1 MPLTQHHHDRPEER
15 FMPAHLKV
23 LHIVALVAAAA
34 TACPTMA
41 SAESATLSKI
51 KSANAI
57 TLGYRE
63 SSIPFSYLGADQKP
77 IGISMDL
84 CAAIVERIKTELKL
98 ATLAVNHTAVNSSNR
113 IPLIQN
119 GTVDIECGGTANNL
133 TRQKQVAF
141 SVATFVSQP
150 RWLTKATSGT
160 ASVAAL
166 KGKTVVVTQGS
177 NAVGFAQEINA
188 KESLGF
194 NIVQAKDHAESLLMV
209 DTGRAVAFLE
219 DDILLAGLKA
229 GARNPVAFAFLPE
242 AYDKIYYGLMFPK
255 DDPEFK
261 TLVDGVL
268 SAMMASGE
276 FTRLYDKWFAKPIP
290 PKNQNLDFPMSDAL
304 KERVA
309 HPSDK
314 VDS

>member
-1 MPLTQHHHDRPEER
+1 M
-15 FMPAHLKV
+15 
-23 LHIVALVAAAA
+23 ALLGSALAAAVGLSS
-34 TACPTMA
+34 PIPA
-41 SAESATLSKI
+41 SAESPTLSKI
-51 KSANAI
+51 KSAGAI

-63 SSIPFSYLGADQKP
+63 SSVPFSYLGADQKP

-84 CAAIVERIKTELKL
+84 CAAIVERIQSELKL
-98 ATLAVNHTAVNSSNR
+98 GTLAVSYTPVNSSNR

-150 RWLTKATSGT
+150 RWLVKTSSGIATIP
-160 ASVAAL
+160 AL

-177 NAVGFAQEINA
+177 NAVGFAQEINT
-188 KESLGF
+188 KQSLGLS
-194 NIVQAKDHAESLLMV
+194 IVQAKDHAESLLMV

-229 GARNPVAFAFLPE
+229 GARNPTAFAFLPE

-261 TLVDGVL
+261 ILVDGVL
-268 SAMMASGE
+268 SDMMASGV
-276 FTRLYDKWFAKPIP
+276 FTKLYDKWFTGPIP
-290 PKNQNLDFPMSDAL
+290 PKNQNLDFPMSEAL
-304 KERVA
+304 KERIA
-309 HPSDK
+309 RPSDK

>member
-1 MPLTQHHHDRPEER
+1 MFLR
-15 FMPAHLKV
+15 LK
-23 LHIVALVAAAA
+23 ALLGAALAAAVGLSSSTPA
-34 TACPTMA
+34 G
-41 SAESATLSKI
+41 AESPTLSKI
-51 KSANAI
+51 KSAGAI

-84 CAAIVERIKTELKL
+84 CAAIVERIKSELKL
-98 ATLAVNHTAVNSSNR
+98 ATLAVNHTPVNSSNR

-150 RWLTKATSGT
+150 RWLVKTSSGT
-160 ASVAAL
+160 ASVPAL

-177 NAVGFAQEINA
+177 NAVGFAQEINT
-188 KESLGF
+188 KESLGLSV
-194 NIVQAKDHAESLLMV
+194 VQAKDHAESLLMV
-209 DTGRAVAFLE
+209 ETGRAVAFLE

-229 GARNPVAFAFLPE
+229 GARNPAAFAFLPE

-255 DDPEFK
+255 DDPAFK
-261 TLVDGVL
+261 ALVDGVL
-268 SAMMASGE
+268 SGMMASGE
-276 FTRLYDKWFAKPIP
+276 FTRLYDKWFTAPIP

-304 KERVA
+304 KERVTR
-309 HPSDK
+309 PSDK

>member
-1 MPLTQHHHDRPEER
+1 MR
-15 FMPAHLKV
+15 FARH
-23 LHIVALVAAAA
+23 ALLAAALAAAA
-34 TACPTMA
+34 GSTFASA
-41 SAESATLSKI
+41 SAESPTLSKI
-51 KSANAI
+51 KAANAI

-77 IGISMDL
+77 IGISLDL
-84 CAAIVERIKTELKL
+84 CAAIVERIKGELKL
-98 ATLAVNHTAVNSSNR
+98 PALAVNTTPVNSSNR

-150 RWLTKATSGT
+150 RWLTKSSSGV
-160 ASVAAL
+160 ANVAAL

-177 NAVGFAQEINA
+177 NAVGFAQDINA
-188 KESLGF
+188 KQSLGLS
-194 NIVQAKDHAESLLMV
+194 IVQAKDHAESLLMV
-209 DTGRAVAFLE
+209 ETGRAVAFLE

-229 GARNPVAFAFLPE
+229 GARNPAAYAFLPE

-255 DDPEFK
+255 DDPELK
-261 TLVDGVL
+261 ALIDGVL
-268 SAMMASGE
+268 SGMMASGE
-276 FTRLYDKWFAKPIP
+276 FTRLYVKWFTQPIP

-309 HPSDK
+309 QPSDK